1 MSHCLTV
8 SLSLTSPT
16 LSLSDSQP
24 LCASASVFLQFA
36 EINLGNP
43 TRYCTYSDYW
53 GKSECPPGGND
64 AYSSCEPIGS
74 DPYGGVISF
83 DNILK
88 SWMAVFMTITL
99 DTWTELQVIPPLLHF
114 ILLSLPCLPAVSH
127 AAVSHSSVSRA
138 AVSSSS
144 MCCLLFSDVLSPLL
158 RCAVSSSPISLLL
171 LTAHC

>member
-1 MSHCLTV
+1 M
-8 SLSLTSPT
+8 
-16 LSLSDSQP
+16 
-24 LCASASVFLQFA
+24 
-36 EINLGNP
+36 
-43 TRYCTYSDYW
+43 
-53 GKSECPPGGND
+53 PPDGND

-114 ILLSLPCLPAVSH
+114 KLLSLPCLPAVSH
-127 AAVSHSSVSRA
+127 AAVSHSSNSQ
-138 AVSSSS
+138 
-144 MCCLLFSDVLSPLL
+144 
-158 RCAVSSSPISLLL
+158 CAVSSSLISLLL